1 MSSFEDRLWSEL
13 ARNHGEPLASA
24 VGRARLTRRRPA
36 RRILVAGGAALAV
49 AAAAAATL
57 ALTAGTTTPA
67 YAVVVNR
74 DGSVTLT
81 LNELLG
87 TRAADAR
94 LASLGVRVRV
104 VTREQG
110 CTAKGELAPLGTGF
124 VRQHSERQHV
134 ESILLA
140 EGALLQGAARPQKH
154 TGFGGLTILIH
165 PNVIPPG
172 DTVVITARLLDRHNG
187 DGSSHA
193 MGIGSG
199 LYRDPA
205 PTCLPLG

>member
-1 MSSFEDRLWSEL
+1 L
-13 ARNHGEPLASA
+13 
-24 VGRARLTRRRPA
+24 
-36 RRILVAGGAALAV
+36 

-57 ALTAGTTTPA
+57 ALTTGTTTPA

-87 TRAADAR
+87 TKAANAR

-110 CTAKGELAPLGTGF
+110 CTAKGELAPLGTGAL
-124 VRQHSERQHV
+124 RQRSERQHV

-140 EGALLQGAARPQKH
+140 EGALLQRVAHPHPH
-154 TGFGGLTILIH
+154 TAFGGLAVLIH
-165 PNVIPPG
+165 PNVIPAG
-172 DTVVITARLLDRHNG
+172 DTVVITARLVDRRNG

-193 MGIGSG
+193 LGMSAS
-199 LYRDPA
+199 LYRNPA
-205 PTCLPLG
+205 PTCLPLD

>member
-1 MSSFEDRLWSEL
+1 MPSFEDRLWSEL
-13 ARNHGEPLASA
+13 ACDHGEPLAAAAS
-24 VGRARLTRRRPA
+24 RARPARRRPA
-36 RRILVAGGAALAV
+36 RRNLLAGGIALTVAAAV
-49 AAAAAATL
+49 AATWS
-57 ALTAGTTTPA
+57 LTTGTTTPA
-67 YAVVVNR
+67 FAVVVNR

-104 VTREQG
+104 LRRERG
-110 CTAKGELAPLGTGF
+110 CTSKGKLAPLGTGAL
-124 VRQHSERQHV
+124 RQRSERQQV

-140 EGALLQGAARPQKH
+140 EGAHLQSVVHPQK
-154 TGFGGLTILIH
+154 GPAFGGLAVRIH

-172 DTVVITARLLDRHNG
+172 DTVVITARLLDLRSG
-187 DGSSHA
+187 DGPSHA
-193 MGIGSG
+193 MGMSAG
-199 LYRDPA
+199 LYRDPP